1 MKLVSFS
8 KHGVTEFGALLDEG
22 IIDLTNKLEE
32 NVNSLKGAIG
42 AELLKKADEYVA
54 GRTVDFAL
62 SDVTLLPVIPDPAK
76 IICVGVNYENHR
88 AEMKRPE
95 VEYPTIFTRFADSQI
110 AHRQALIKPTISDR
124 FDFEGEMAV
133 IMENTGRNIP
143 EKSAMN
149 HVAGYACYVDGTVRD
164 WQRHTSQFT
173 PGKTFP
179 SSGAFGPYMV
189 TSDEV
194 GDYTQLPI
202 QTRLNGKVMQNAT
215 LADLIFHVPRLINYI
230 SQFTPLSAG
239 DVIVTGTPGGVGDK
253 REPPVY
259 LVPGDTL
266 EVEIG
271 VLGTLVNPVEAE

>member
-8 KHGVTEFGALLDEG
+8 KHGVTGFGALLDEG

-54 GRTVDFAL
+54 GRTAHFAL

-133 IMENTGRNIP
+133 IMENGGRNIP

-173 PGKTFP
+173 PGKTF
-179 SSGAFGPYMV
+179 SGSGAFGPYMV

-259 LVPGDTL
+259 LMPGDTL

>member
-8 KHGVTEFGALLDEG
+8 KHGVTGFGALLDEG

-54 GRTVDFAL
+54 GRTADFAL

-133 IMENTGRNIP
+133 IMENGGRNIP

-179 SSGAFGPYMV
+179 GSGAFGPYMV
-189 TSDEV
+189 TSDKV

>member
-8 KHGVTEFGALLDEG
+8 KHGVTGFGALLDEG

-54 GRTVDFAL
+54 GRTADFAL

-133 IMENTGRNIP
+133 IMENGGRNIP

-173 PGKTFP
+173 PGKTF
-179 SSGAFGPYMV
+179 SGSGAFGPYMV

>member
-8 KHGVTEFGALLDEG
+8 KHGVTGFGALLDEG

-54 GRTVDFAL
+54 GRTADFAL

-133 IMENTGRNIP
+133 IMGNGGRNIP

-179 SSGAFGPYMV
+179 GSGAFGPYMV

>member
-8 KHGVTEFGALLDEG
+8 KHGVTGFGALLDEG

-54 GRTVDFAL
+54 GRTADFAL

-133 IMENTGRNIP
+133 IMENGGRNIP

-164 WQRHTSQFT
+164 WQHHTSQFT
-173 PGKTFP
+173 PGKTF
-179 SSGAFGPYMV
+179 SGSGAFGPYMV

>member
-8 KHGVTEFGALLDEG
+8 KHGVTGFGALLDEG

-54 GRTVDFAL
+54 GRTADFAL

-95 VEYPTIFTRFADSQI
+95 VEYPTIFTRFSDSQI

-133 IMENTGRNIP
+133 IMENGGRNIP

-173 PGKTFP
+173 PGKTF
-179 SSGAFGPYMV
+179 SGSGAFGPYMV

>member
-8 KHGVTEFGALLDEG
+8 KHGVTGFGALLDEG

-54 GRTVDFAL
+54 GRTADFAL

-259 LVPGDTL
+259 LMPGDTL

-271 VLGTLVNPVEAE
+271 VLGTLVNPVEDE